1 MKDPEKK
8 FFFKFLRVF
17 ILSKLVATGD
27 IDRVILKLT
36 NLTFASIWSNLYS
49 EWSGYLLSESM
60 LETKIEVKNINILW
74 KSK

>member
-27 IDRVILKLT
+27 IERVILKLT
-36 NLTFASIWSNLYS
+36 NLTFASI
-49 EWSGYLLSESM
+49 
-60 LETKIEVKNINILW
+60 
-74 KSK
+74 